1 MFSGVFRQDL
11 DICTRNETVQGCN
24 EFVGFTA
31 LALQSFPFF
40 GVHTSD
46 QTCS

>member
-1 MFSGVFRQDL
+1 MDL
-11 DICTRNETVQGCN
+11 DVCTRNETVQGCN
-24 EFVGFTA
+24 EFMGFITA

-46 QTCS
+46 QTYS